1 MRLVLLGKQGAGK
14 GTQALKLS
22 RHFHVPHI
30 STGDLFR
37 AEARSGSEL
46 GRALKKSMDAGDLVP
61 DDVVIKVV
69 EKTLTS
75 GAARAR
81 GFILD
86 GFPRTRPQAEAL
98 LRALEP
104 LGGLDAAVNLVV
116 DTDVVVARLSGRR
129 VCTRCGANY
138 QVETAPE
145 GGVCE
150 NCGGEIVQ
158 RDDDTPEAIQRRLDL
173 YEQETSPLI
182 SFYDERGLLAEV
194 DGLGD
199 PQEVFDRTV
208 KLLHENGRR

>member
-1 MRLVLLGKQGAGK
+1 MIPGIRLVLLGKQGAGK

-37 AEARSGSEL
+37 AEARSGIEL
-46 GRALKKSMDAGDLVP
+46 GRALKKSMDPGALVP

-98 LRALEP
+98 
-104 LGGLDAAVNLVV
+104 
-116 DTDVVVARLSGRR
+116 
-129 VCTRCGANY
+129 
-138 QVETAPE
+138 
-145 GGVCE
+145 
-150 NCGGEIVQ
+150 
-158 RDDDTPEAIQRRLDL
+158 
-173 YEQETSPLI
+173 
-182 SFYDERGLLAEV
+182 
-194 DGLGD
+194 
-199 PQEVFDRTV
+199 
-208 KLLHENGRR
+208 